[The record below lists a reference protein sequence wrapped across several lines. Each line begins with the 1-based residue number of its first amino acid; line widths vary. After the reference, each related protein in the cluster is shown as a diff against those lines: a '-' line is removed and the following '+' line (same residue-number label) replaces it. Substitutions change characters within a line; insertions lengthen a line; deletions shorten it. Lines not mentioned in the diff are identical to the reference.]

1 MTREQEPFNSVAE
14 GRSELGRWIVEA
26 LSNQGYDTNVTTRL
40 LSDGVM
46 QVQIGRG
53 GHTRGFTISDFKK
66 LSPPTSTGMRATRG
80 GALPGGGV
88 LTPSPG

>member
-26 LSNQGYDTNVTTRL
+26 LSDHGYATHVTTRL

-46 QVQIGRG
+46 QVQIERE
-53 GHTRGFTISDFKK
+53 GHTRGFTISGFKK
-66 LSPPTSTGMRATRG
+66 LSRLRAREC
-80 GALPGGGV
+80 ALDV
-88 LTPSPG
+88 AEHYLAASPNP